1 MDIIWVKKFNCVS
14 NNGGRIERDFMSF
27 KGLSKTVIAAII
39 VAVLLISAVGVYFAF
54 SGDETADTTENTEL
68 DTTNST
74 TTEPEGENSN
84 ETPETETEPET
95 EEPETGSDMSSATS
109 MRYKVSIQPA
119 GQVGMEYEYIV
130 KDAGTDNMKMRI
142 EIETEYDFTIYIING
157 EDQTAWVHTGEEWL
171 DLSDGF
177 TTYWDMHKES
187 WEGYQTSLQDWTGA
201 GEYRYDLP
209 TGDAV
214 VIYDIEINPT
224 LEDSLFQVIH
234 T

>member
-1 MDIIWVKKFNCVS
+1 
-14 NNGGRIERDFMSF
+14 MSF

-54 SGDETADTTENTEL
+54 SGGDEAADPTGNTEL
-68 DTTNST
+68 DTTDNTST
-74 TTEPEGENSN
+74 EHEEETEN
-84 ETPETETEPET
+84 ETPETETEPEAQ
-95 EEPETGSDMSSATS
+95 EPETTTDVSTATS

-177 TTYWDMHKES
+177 STYWDMHKES

-201 GEYRYDLP
+201 GEYRYDAP
-209 TGDAV
+209 TGDSV

-224 LEDSLFQVIH
+224 LEDSLFQVIRI
-234 T
+234 

>member
-1 MDIIWVKKFNCVS
+1 
-14 NNGGRIERDFMSF
+14 MSS

-54 SGDETADTTENTEL
+54 SGDQTADPTENTEL
-68 DTTNST
+68 DTTDNST
-74 TTEPEGENSN
+74 PTEPEEENEN
-84 ETPETETEPET
+84 ETPETETEPEEQTPET
-95 EEPETGSDMSSATS
+95 EPEEETPETETEPETQEPETTTDLSTATS

-119 GQVGMEYEYIV
+119 GQAGMEYEYIV
-130 KDAGTDNMKMRI
+130 KDAGTENMKMRI
-142 EIETEYDFTIYIING
+142 EIETEYDFTIYVING
-157 EDQTAWVHTGEEWL
+157 ETQSAWVHTGEEWL

-177 TTYWDMHKES
+177 ATYWDMHKES

-201 GEYRYDLP
+201 GEYRYDAP
-209 TGDAV
+209 TGDSV

-224 LEDSLFQVIH
+224 LEDSLFQVIS

>member
-1 MDIIWVKKFNCVS
+1 MLVILGEELREI
-14 NNGGRIERDFMSF
+14 FMSF

-39 VAVLLISAVGVYFAF
+39 VAVLLISAVGVYFAL
-54 SGDETADTTENTEL
+54 SGEDQTADTTENTEL

-95 EEPETGSDMSSATS
+95 EEPETETPETGSDLSSATS
-109 MRYKVSIQPA
+109 MCYKVSIQPA

-130 KDAGTDNMKMRI
+130 KDAGTENMKMRI
-142 EIETEYDFTIYIING
+142 EIETQYDFTIYIING
-157 EDQTAWVHTGEEWL
+157 ETQTAWVHTGEEWL

-177 TTYWDMHKES
+177 ATYWEMHKES
-187 WEGYQTSLQDWTGA
+187 WESYQASLQDWTGA
-201 GEYRYDLP
+201 GEYRYDAP

-214 VIYDIEINPT
+214 VIYDIEVNPT
-224 LEDSLFQVIH
+224 LADSLFQVIH

>member
-1 MDIIWVKKFNCVS
+1 
-14 NNGGRIERDFMSF
+14 MSF

-39 VAVLLISAVGVYFAF
+39 VVVLLISAVGVYFAF
-54 SGDETADTTENTEL
+54 SGGDQAADPMGNTEL

-74 TTEPEGENSN
+74 STEPEEENENETPESETEPED

-95 EEPETGSDMSSATS
+95 EEPETITDVSTATS

-142 EIETEYDFTIYIING
+142 EIETEYDFSIYIING
-157 EDQTAWVHTGEEWL
+157 ETQTAWVHTGEEWL
-171 DLSDGF
+171 DLSAGF

-187 WEGYQTSLQDWTGA
+187 WESYQANLQDWTGA
-201 GEYRYDLP
+201 GEYRYDAP
-209 TGDAV
+209 TGDSV

-224 LEDSLFQVIH
+224 LEDSLFQVII